1 MLDQLN
7 AVIEDASRDEH
18 DQVLVLTGAGGAFCS
33 GMDITSRRADNA
45 GEVRPHHLVRM
56 RELNRLIVNLQRM
69 PKPTIAKVDGVAAG
83 AGCNMALACDL
94 VVASDRARFSEIFVR
109 RGLCID
115 GGGSWLLPRLV
126 GMQRA
131 KELTFLGDFVEGERA
146 ERIGLVNRVVPVEE
160 LDTVV
165 ADLARRLLAGPPL
178 AIRASKAL
186 LANSFSVA
194 IEDALDAEA
203 FAQSVCFAT
212 DDTREAMA
220 AFREKR
226 DPKFVGR

>member
-1 MLDQLN
+1 M
-7 AVIEDASRDEH
+7 
-18 DQVLVLTGAGGAFCS
+18 LVLTGAGGAFCS
-33 GMDITSRRADNA
+33 GMDITSRGADDA
-45 GEVRPHHLVRM
+45 SKARPHHLVRM

-94 VVASDRARFSEIFVR
+94 VVASDRAKFSEIFVR

-146 ERIGLVNRVVPVEE
+146 ERIGLVNRVVPVDE
-160 LDTVV
+160 LDAVV

-186 LANSFSVA
+186 LANSFSVT
-194 IEDALDAEA
+194 IEDAARRRSICA
-203 FAQSVCFAT
+203 IGV
-212 DDTREAMA
+212 
-220 AFREKR
+220 FRY
-226 DPKFVGR
+226 GGHA